1 MRFSNKTRFL
11 IFSTV
16 ILFSTYIGY
25 LLGNAFCLAD
35 VNNGD
40 CFNNI
45 ALYIFVVNLSSLLG
59 TIILVNLSEKSITEW
74 NQINEEE

>member
-11 IFSTV
+11 IFAIV

-35 VNNGD
+35 SNSD
-40 CFNNI
+40 CFNDI
-45 ALYIFVVNLSSLLG
+45 ALYIFVVNLSSLIG
-59 TIILVNLSEKSITEW
+59 TMILVNLSEKSITEW

>member
-11 IFSTV
+11 IFAIV

-35 VNNGD
+35 SNDD
-40 CFNNI
+40 CFNDVAI
-45 ALYIFVVNLSSLLG
+45 YIFAVNLSSIVG
-59 TIILVNLSEKSITEW
+59 TMILVNLSEKSITEW

>member
-11 IFSTV
+11 IFAIV

-25 LLGNAFCLAD
+25 LLGNAFCLAYS
-35 VNNGD
+35 NGD
-40 CFNNI
+40 CFNDV
-45 ALYIFVVNLSSLLG
+45 ALYIFAVNLSSIVG
-59 TIILVNLSEKSITEW
+59 TMILVNLSEKSITEW

>member
-1 MRFSNKTRFL
+1 MRFSNKARFL
-11 IFSTV
+11 IFAIV

-35 VNNGD
+35 SNGD
-40 CFNNI
+40 CFNDV
-45 ALYIFVVNLSSLLG
+45 ALYILAVNLSSIVG
-59 TIILVNLSEKSITEW
+59 TMILVNLSEKSITEW

>member
-11 IFSTV
+11 IFAIV

-35 VNNGD
+35 SNGD
-40 CFNNI
+40 CFNDI
-45 ALYIFVVNLSSLLG
+45 ALYIVVVNLSSIIG
-59 TIILVNLSEKSITEW
+59 TLILVNLSEKSITEW

>member
-1 MRFSNKTRFL
+1 MRFSNKTRLL

-35 VNNGD
+35 SNGD
-40 CFNNI
+40 CFNDI
-45 ALYIFVVNLSSLLG
+45 TLYIFLVNLSSLIG
-59 TIILVNLSEKSITEW
+59 TMILVNLSEKSITEW

>member
-11 IFSTV
+11 IFFIV

-35 VNNGD
+35 SNVD
-40 CFNNI
+40 CFNDI
-45 ALYIFVVNLSSLLG
+45 ALYIFVVNISSIIG
-59 TIILVNLSEKSITEW
+59 TMILVNLSEKSITEW

>member
-11 IFSTV
+11 IFATV

-35 VNNGD
+35 SNVE
-40 CFNNI
+40 CFNDI
-45 ALYIFVVNLSSLLG
+45 ALYIILVNFSSILG
-59 TIILVNLSEKSITEW
+59 TMILVNLSEKSITEW
-74 NQINEEE
+74 NQTYEEE

>member
-11 IFSTV
+11 IFATV

-35 VNNGD
+35 SNVE
-40 CFNNI
+40 CFNDI
-45 ALYIFVVNLSSLLG
+45 ALYIIVVNFSSILG
-59 TIILVNLSEKSITEW
+59 TMILVNLSEKSITEW
-74 NQINEEE
+74 NQTYEEE

>member
-11 IFSTV
+11 IFAIV
-16 ILFSTYIGY
+16 LLFSTYIGY

-35 VNNGD
+35 SSGD
-40 CFNNI
+40 CFNDVAI
-45 ALYIFVVNLSSLLG
+45 YIFAVNLSSIVG
-59 TIILVNLSEKSITEW
+59 TMILVNLSEKSITEW

>member
-11 IFSTV
+11 IFAIV

-35 VNNGD
+35 SNGD
-40 CFNNI
+40 CFNDV
-45 ALYIFVVNLSSLLG
+45 ALYICAVNLSSIVG
-59 TIILVNLSEKSITEW
+59 TMILVNLSEKSITEW